1 MSRVV
6 PRLVPNIERAIMKR
20 TAPSSLAA
28 RVKRLANHQPSS
40 WATIGRGARP
50 NLHGLLRYPAM
61 MIPSMQGD
69 ILDAVLAEIDG
80 PCRVT
85 DPFVGSG
92 TVMTEA
98 LIRGLDFVGIDINP
112 LAALVCEAKIA
123 VDAGADVEN
132 GVEVV
137 LHHLAR
143 DVKMTIDVD
152 FAGRAKWFSRDS
164 AIYFSKIRRAIMH
177 AEDVG
182 TRKVLWVAF
191 ADTIRR
197 CSNSRTSTYKLHVR
211 PDAEM
216 VDVSRVR
223 EVFFLAL
230 REVLQR
236 TSDYQQ
242 ILAQSRSKTPKARII
257 CGDVR
262 TAKIP
267 TSRTRH
273 QILVTSPPYGDNVT
287 TIPYGQFSF
296 LALNWIDPKDL
307 PDGVDNALLANT
319 HALDA
324 ASLGGS
330 VLDAQEKH
338 AEMVEVS
345 PTYKRFSRQAKRDN
359 RDVRKVSCFMYDY
372 WEALHRVNSK
382 ALGSAHW
389 VMTTGN
395 RNAAG
400 LKVPFDAINR
410 DIVEALG
417 GRCVTSIQRKLPVKR
432 MPNRNSIGELINTE
446 TTLVAEFA

>member
-1 MSRVV
+1 MATV
-6 PRLVPNIERAIMKR
+6 
-20 TAPSSLAA
+20 
-28 RVKRLANHQPSS
+28 QPQS
-40 WATIGRGARP
+40 WATVGRGARP
-50 NLHGLLRYPAM
+50 NVHGLLRYPAM

-69 ILDAVLAEIDG
+69 ILDAVLEEVDA
-80 PCRVT
+80 PCRVW

-98 LIRGLDFVGIDINP
+98 LIRGLDFTGVDINP
-112 LAALVCEAKIA
+112 LAALVCEAKAAI
-123 VDAGADVEN
+123 DAGIDVER
-132 GVEVV
+132 GVEVA

-143 DVKMTIDVD
+143 DVKSSIDVE
-152 FAGRAKWFSRDS
+152 FNGREKWFSDES
-164 AIYFSKIRRAIMH
+164 AVYFSKLRRSIMH
-177 AEDVG
+177 VDDAR

-211 PDAEM
+211 PDSDI
-216 VDVSRVR
+216 VTIPRVR
-223 EVFFLAL
+223 EVFFAAL
-230 REVLQR
+230 REALLR
-236 TSDYQQ
+236 AHDYQR
-242 ILAQSRSKTPKARII
+242 LVAESRRKAPDVKII

-262 TAKIP
+262 SAKVP
-267 TSRTRH
+267 TLRTRH

-307 PDGVDNALLANT
+307 PGNSDTRLLANT

-330 VLDAQEKH
+330 IHGASEKH
-338 AEMVEVS
+338 VQISELS
-345 PTYKRFSRQAKRDN
+345 PAFRKFSREAKRDA
-359 RDVRKVSCFMYDY
+359 RDIRKVSCFMYDY
-372 WEALHRVNSK
+372 WQALSRVNAK
-382 ALGSAHW
+382 AMSTAHW
-389 VMTTGN
+389 ILTTGN

-410 DIVEALG
+410 DLVEALG
-417 GRCVTSIQRKLPVKR
+417 GRCLISIQRKLPTKR

-446 TTLVAEFA
+446 TTLIAEFA